1 MINILLHF
9 LQHVY
14 LDIIRDYFYSSPLN
28 QRNKQLDILPIYH
41 ESIDSLQLRICIY
54 QEYYKY
60 KDIFWGHESSD
71 ISFRLDSS
79 FRSIIFCKYL
89 FQLQDELFVDGD
101 CEKSDN
107 WIHIYNSQWNN
118 ECMDKS
124 TYLHVVFR
132 THLGLYIFQG
142 QNIDDHNKYVLIV
155 VLI

>member
-28 QRNKQLDILPIYH
+28 QRNKQLDFLPIYH
-41 ESIDSLQLRICIY
+41 ESIDSLQLRIYIY
-54 QEYYKY
+54 QEYYEY
-60 KDIFWGHESSD
+60 KDIFWDHVNSG
-71 ISFRLDSS
+71 IFFRLDSS

-89 FQLQDELFVDGD
+89 YQALDELFVDED
-101 CEKSDN
+101 CEKNDN
-107 WIHIYNSQWNN
+107 WIHIYSSQWNN
-118 ECMDKS
+118 EYMDKN

-142 QNIDDHNKYVLIV
+142 RNIDDHNKYVPIV
-155 VLI
+155 VMI